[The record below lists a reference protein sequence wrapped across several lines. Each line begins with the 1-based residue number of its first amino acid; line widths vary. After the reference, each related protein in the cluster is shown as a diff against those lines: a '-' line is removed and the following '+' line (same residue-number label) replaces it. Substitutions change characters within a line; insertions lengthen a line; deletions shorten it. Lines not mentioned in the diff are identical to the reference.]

1 MRLIATGKRIAKRHW
16 PALSIRTILLAT
28 FVFVAALPGVGAVA
42 LRVYENTLVQQ
53 TEAELIAQGAVLAAA
68 YRAAWGDHT
77 QGNRPLAPEPPT
89 IDLRSDPVLDEMPP
103 AQSAGV
109 ANPGAIE
116 IARGLAPVMEDAAAV
131 TLSAARLLDGAGV
144 VVVGH
149 DDLGKSYADVPEVR
163 RALDGR
169 VATTLRLR
177 TDNPYGLRSPLEWL
191 SRASTIRVH
200 HVRPVIVG
208 GRVVGVV
215 MLSRSPRGL
224 FLGIYQDRGKI
235 ALGVV
240 SIFLTLLMLAGLLS
254 RGIARPIRELTRAT
268 ERVAS
273 GDVTIPEAPVTA
285 AIEIRELYAHFATM
299 ADRIDTRARYLR
311 DFAAALSHEFKTPLT
326 GIRGALELL
335 GEHKMTDAERQRF
348 LANAGADADRL
359 ALLVQRLLELA
370 RADMATTQAGHCTL
384 RNVVS
389 GLDDVGIS
397 IVLQDDGDVPI
408 GAELLTAVLRILAQ
422 NSSQAGAR
430 TATLR
435 LDHHPTAVSI
445 RYEDDGHG
453 ISAGDRD
460 RVFTPFFTS
469 RRLHGG
475 TGLGL
480 PIARS
485 LLSAEKAAIDLLPST
500 QGAAFVLTFP
510 AGRSFVREKV
520 RRNR

>member
-208 GRVVGVV
+208 GR
-215 MLSRSPRGL
+215 
-224 FLGIYQDRGKI
+224 
-235 ALGVV
+235 
-240 SIFLTLLMLAGLLS
+240 T
-254 RGIARPIRELTRAT
+254 
-268 ERVAS
+268 
-273 GDVTIPEAPVTA
+273 
-285 AIEIRELYAHFATM
+285 
-299 ADRIDTRARYLR
+299 
-311 DFAAALSHEFKTPLT
+311 
-326 GIRGALELL
+326 
-335 GEHKMTDAERQRF
+335 
-348 LANAGADADRL
+348 
-359 ALLVQRLLELA
+359 
-370 RADMATTQAGHCTL
+370 
-384 RNVVS
+384 
-389 GLDDVGIS
+389 
-397 IVLQDDGDVPI
+397 
-408 GAELLTAVLRILAQ
+408 
-422 NSSQAGAR
+422 
-430 TATLR
+430 
-435 LDHHPTAVSI
+435 
-445 RYEDDGHG
+445 
-453 ISAGDRD
+453 
-460 RVFTPFFTS
+460 
-469 RRLHGG
+469 
-475 TGLGL
+475 
-480 PIARS
+480 
-485 LLSAEKAAIDLLPST
+485 
-500 QGAAFVLTFP
+500 
-510 AGRSFVREKV
+510 
-520 RRNR
+520 